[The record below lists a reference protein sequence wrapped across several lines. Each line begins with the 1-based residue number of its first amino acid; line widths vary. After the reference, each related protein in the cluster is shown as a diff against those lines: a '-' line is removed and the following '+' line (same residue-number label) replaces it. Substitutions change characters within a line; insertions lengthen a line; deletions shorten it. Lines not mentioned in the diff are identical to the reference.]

1 MNNKKMVLH
10 ITNWIG
16 CYTASYLLGSLWG
29 KLLGFLFKDF
39 LSDEGYATEHPK
51 KYLLGVIGIILLA
64 FLSGLLLISKPI
76 RWVMS
81 KIDNKIEEHF
91 EDENEWD

>member
-1 MNNKKMVLH
+1 MDNKMILH

-16 CYTASYLLGSLWG
+16 CYTASYLLGGLWG
-29 KLLGFLFKDF
+29 KLFGFLFKDF

-51 KYLLGVIGIILLA
+51 KYLLGVIGIMLLA
-64 FLSGLLLISKPI
+64 LLSGLLLISKPI
-76 RWVMS
+76 GWVMS

-91 EDENEWD
+91 EDEEEWD

>member
-16 CYTASYLLGSLWG
+16 CYTASYLLGGLWG
-29 KLLGFLFKDF
+29 KLFGFLFKDF

-51 KYLLGVIGIILLA
+51 KYLLGAIGIILLA

-76 RWVMS
+76 SWIMS

-91 EDENEWD
+91 DDEEEWD

>member
-1 MNNKKMVLH
+1 MNNKMVLH

-16 CYTASYLLGSLWG
+16 CYTALYLLGGLWG
-29 KLLGFLFKDF
+29 KLFGFLFEDF

-64 FLSGLLLISKPI
+64 LLSGLLLISNPI
-76 RWVMS
+76 SWIMS

-91 EDENEWD
+91 EDEEEWD